1 MVDVY
6 GGQVII
12 KDKGESKVFK
22 FKVEIQYT
30 GHARK
35 PTRKDLKKWLDK
47 KISTSHVGDLSAPFK
62 SETVRLKKDEKLLPG
77 DYVVYSVKKRGQR
90 MVIRLNDI
98 LVKVTS

>member
-1 MVDVY
+1 M
-6 GGQVII
+6 II
-12 KDKGESKVFK
+12 KDKGESKFFK

-35 PTRKDLKKWLDK
+35 PSKKDVKEWLVK
-47 KISTSHVGDLSAPFK
+47 KISTSQVGDLSPPLK

-77 DYVVYSVKKRGQR
+77 DFAVYSVKKRGLR
-90 MVIRLNDI
+90 MVIRLNDV